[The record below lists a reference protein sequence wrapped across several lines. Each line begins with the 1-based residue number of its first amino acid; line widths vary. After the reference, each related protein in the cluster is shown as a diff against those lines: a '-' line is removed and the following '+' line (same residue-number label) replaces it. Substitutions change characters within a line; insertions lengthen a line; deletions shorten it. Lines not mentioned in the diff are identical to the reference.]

1 MDKPLSLAE
10 INEALKPYQR
20 EKELKTDWEA
30 ELEDVD
36 VILGSLRYALKVLD
50 EHVDKEW
57 AEVEAVKKPGWK
69 SFWFG
74 LTGEQDNKLEK
85 EMADWE
91 SARGERQKLIKE
103 IEKVENER
111 KEIEHQL
118 NSVKD
123 IEIPLQELLKLKAAQ
138 LLKAPPH
145 PKYNQLVKEYR
156 KLKIAREKL
165 TAIYHTAGP
174 ALRSLDQLY
183 NQVRGNHRPGQAT
196 QSQQKLYHYLVSIT
210 QPQLKTLG
218 LHLQGTKKMLQLPL
232 SFPIREVARFA
243 QHFQKAETP
252 TQRTE
257 VVAKYRRYCQELQKA
272 SLERDKHFVRLRKQN
287 IQARTHLL
295 WTLS

>member
-30 ELEDVD
+30 EREDLE
-36 VILGSLRYALKVLD
+36 VILGSLRYALTVLD

-57 AEVEAVKKPGWK
+57 ADVEAVKEPGWK
-69 SFWFG
+69 SFWYG
-74 LTGEQDNKLEK
+74 LTGEQDRKLEK

-91 SARGERQKLIKE
+91 TARGERQKLIKE
-103 IEKVENER
+103 IEKVEKER
-111 KEIEHQL
+111 QEIEHQL
-118 NSVKD
+118 QSVKD
-123 IEIPLQELLKLKAAQ
+123 IELPLNELLKLKAAQ

-145 PKYNQLVKEYR
+145 PRYNQLVKEYR
-156 KLKIAREKL
+156 KIKTAREKL
-165 TAIYHTAGP
+165 IVIYHTAGP
-174 ALRSLDQLY
+174 AFRSLDQLY
-183 NQVRGNHRPGQAT
+183 NQVRGHHRPGQAT

-232 SFPIREVARFA
+232 SFPIREVSRFSI
-243 QHFQKAETP
+243 HFKVAKTP
-252 TQRTE
+252 TQKTE
-257 VVAKYRRYCQELQKA
+257 VVAKYRRYCQELKEV
-272 SLERDKHFVRLRKQN
+272 SLERDKHFLNLRNQN
-287 IQARTHLL
+287 QQARTALL